1 MALISARTRRG
12 IRLDLMRLRARIS
25 SRLRRPDLRP
35 TRLHLGCGSR
45 RIDGWLN
52 VDLIGS
58 DFDCDLGSP
67 FPLPSS
73 HYEAA
78 VAQQVVEHLE
88 LETDLPLFLKE
99 THRVLRTGGVLWVSC
114 PDMAA
119 ACAAYTADRAS
130 SLVADRRS
138 RWPDFSLDGAPSQ
151 HFVNVLFH
159 QGGQHCNL
167 FDVDLLQ
174 WLLDRAGFRE
184 IERRNEPAMRE
195 ELPAVPVRGDDA
207 VAVYVRAL
215 K

>member
-1 MALISARTRRG
+1 MAMLSARTRRG
-12 IRLDLMRLRARIS
+12 IRFDLMRLRARIS
-25 SRLRRPDLRP
+25 SRLRRPNLRL

-78 VAQQVVEHLE
+78 IAQQLVEHFE
-88 LETDLPLFLKE
+88 LETDLPLFLQE
-99 THRVLRTGGVLWVSC
+99 THRVLRPGAVLWVSC
-114 PDMAA
+114 PDMAT
-119 ACAAYTADRAS
+119 ACTAYAADRAT
-130 SLVADRRS
+130 SLVADRATRFPS
-138 RWPDFSLDGAPSQ
+138 FSLAGAPSQ

-159 QGGQHCNL
+159 QGGAHRNL
-167 FDVDLLQ
+167 FDEELLS
-174 WLLDRAGFRE
+174 WLLVRAGFCE
-184 IERRNEPAMRE
+184 IERRE
-195 ELPAVPVRGDDA
+195 EGALLEEFPAVPVRGDDA
-207 VAVYVRAL
+207 VALYVRAL